1 MAGSPTDRTSRGVDP
16 RGLRFAATIT
26 AVVLAVVLVTSSP
39 IVLGVQA
46 LVFALGAFG
55 GMRRAPYG
63 LVFRYALAKR
73 LGKPAEL
80 EPEQPPRFAQAVGLA
95 FALVGVIGY
104 AGGLGWLG
112 VVATAFAFVAAFLNA
127 AFGYCLGCEMY
138 LLIRRFTLRKGVP
151 A

>member
-1 MAGSPTDRTSRGVDP
+1 MAGSPTSPASRGLDP
-16 RGLRFAATIT
+16 RGLRFAATVT
-26 AVVLAVVLVTSSP
+26 AAVLAVVLVTSSS
-39 IVLGVQA
+39 ILLGVQA
-46 LVFALGAFG
+46 IVFALGAFG

-63 LVFRYALAKR
+63 LLFRYALARR
-73 LGKPAEL
+73 LGKPAEF
-80 EPEQPPRFAQAVGLA
+80 EAESPPRFAQSVGLV